1 MSTKLFST
9 YCRDQAL
16 VVAPTAPIGSLY
28 AVGVRK
34 EAEGLMAEVHAEGVK
49 KVVFDMSRADYF
61 GSQVIELMILVWRRL
76 APLDGTLAIC
86 RMSPAARE
94 MMHIVNLDTIWRICD
109 TLDEA
114 LAEPAPVEGK
124 LVEEKQADGVATS

>member
-9 YCRDQAL
+9 YCRDHAL

-28 AVGVRK
+28 AADMRK
-34 EAEGLMAEVHAEGVK
+34 EAEGLMAEVHAQGVK
-49 KVVFDMSRADYF
+49 KVIFDMSRADYF

-76 APLDGTLAIC
+76 STLQGKLALC

-94 MMHIVNLDTIWRICD
+94 MLHIVNLDTIWRICQ
-109 TLDEA
+109 TLEEA
-114 LAEPAPVEGK
+114 LSEPAES
-124 LVEEKQADGVATS
+124 EA

>member
-9 YCRDQAL
+9 YCRDHAL
-16 VVAPTAPIGSLY
+16 VVAPMAPIGSLY
-28 AVGVRK
+28 VVGVRK
-34 EAEGLMAEVHAEGVK
+34 EAEGLMAEVHAAGVK

-76 APLDGTLAIC
+76 AAVQGSLALC

-114 LAEPAPVEGK
+114 LAEPAQTAE
-124 LVEEKQADGVATS
+124 T

>member
-9 YCRDQAL
+9 YSRDHSL
-16 VVAPTAPIGSLY
+16 VVAPIEPIGSLY
-28 AVGVRK
+28 AVDVRK
-34 EAEGLMAEVHAEGVK
+34 EAEGLMAEVNAQGVN

-61 GSQVIELMILVWRRL
+61 GSQVIELMIIVWRRL
-76 APLDGTLAIC
+76 ASVHGTLSLC

-94 MMHIVNLDTIWRICD
+94 MMHIVNLDSIWRICD

-114 LAEPAPVEGK
+114 LAEPAQAG
-124 LVEEKQADGVATS
+124 EKQGDGVST

>member
-1 MSTKLFST
+1 MSTQLFST

-16 VVAPTAPIGSLY
+16 VVAPTESIGSLH

-34 EAEGLMAEVHAEGVK
+34 VAEGLMAEVHAAGVK

-61 GSQVIELMILVWRRL
+61 GSQVIELMIVVWRRL
-76 APLDGTLAIC
+76 AAEQGTLTFC

-94 MMHIVNLDTIWRICD
+94 MMHIVNLDSIWRIYD

-114 LAEPAPVEGK
+114 LAEPAQAM
-124 LVEEKQADGVATS
+124 EKQVDSAAT